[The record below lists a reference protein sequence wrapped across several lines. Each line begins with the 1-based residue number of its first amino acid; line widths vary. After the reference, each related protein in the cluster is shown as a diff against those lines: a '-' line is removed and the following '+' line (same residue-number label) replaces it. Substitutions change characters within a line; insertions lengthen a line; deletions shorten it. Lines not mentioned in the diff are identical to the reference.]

1 MLTLNGDLIDI
12 KSGVLQSFLV
22 KVLFLLKVAKI
33 CKGFLEDIAGFL
45 VLTDHEL
52 LLIFQTFK
60 FILK

>member
-33 CKGFLEDIAGFL
+33 CEGFLEDIAGFL
-45 VLTDHEL
+45 VLANHEL